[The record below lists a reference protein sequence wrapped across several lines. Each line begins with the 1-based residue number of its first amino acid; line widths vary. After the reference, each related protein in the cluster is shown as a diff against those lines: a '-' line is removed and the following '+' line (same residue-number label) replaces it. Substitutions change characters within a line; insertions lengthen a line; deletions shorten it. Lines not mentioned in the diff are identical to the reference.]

1 MDLKEHPTVKAYL
14 KNRKEQGNAT
24 KPLKSSQLKA
34 IAKECGADDAGL
46 VDIQRETMKP
56 YLKDLLWTMPGVKS
70 VLVLAWGLNQ
80 SQMQSQAHSLAD
92 IEFKHGWTNAN
103 ESARAIAKKIRQ
115 AGAKALHMPAGF
127 PFETS
132 RWPGGVWLTS
142 DKIFAVEGGL
152 GHMGINRLL
161 LHPKKGAAVVLGSI
175 LVDRECDIY
184 DQPLDYNPC
193 IDCGLCLSVCPVGA
207 VKKDVF
213 DFTACYTHNY
223 RERLGGFQ
231 NWIEQIAASKS
242 APDYRSR
249 VSDAETITMWQNL
262 AIGAQTR
269 CDRCMAVCP
278 AGEGAIGGYLDDRKR
293 YVADILKP
301 FKDKEETIY
310 VVPDSDAHH
319 CVTTRFPHKSAKT
332 VSNGTRPSSAQKFF
346 DNLPL
351 FFQPG
356 RAKGLNATYHFTFTG
371 AENLIGTAVIK
382 EQHITVTMGHVGNPD
397 LKVVADSETWVSFL
411 AKEKNLL
418 TALATRKI
426 RIKGSPF
433 IDEEVCGLFSFLN

>member
-1 MDLKEHPTVKAYL
+1 MDLKDHPTVKAYL
-14 KNRKEQGNAT
+14 KNENRHHNAAKILEST
-24 KPLKSSQLKA
+24 QLKT
-34 IAKECGADDAGL
+34 IAEECGADDAGL
-46 VDIQRETMKP
+46 VDIGRETMKP

-70 VLVLAWGLNQ
+70 ILVLAWGLSQAQIQ
-80 SQMQSQAHSLAD
+80 SRAHSLAD

-103 ESARAIAKKIRQ
+103 ESARAITEKIRQ

-152 GHMGINRLL
+152 GHMGINRLV
-161 LHPKKGAAVVLGSI
+161 LHPKRGAAVVLGSVLI
-175 LVDRECDIY
+175 DRECDVY
-184 DQPLDYNPC
+184 DQPLEYNPC

-207 VKKDVF
+207 VKKDGF
-213 DFTACYTHNY
+213 DFMACYTHNY

-231 NWIEQIAASKS
+231 NWIEQIAASRS
-242 APDYRSR
+242 PADYRSR

-278 AGEGAIGGYLDDRKR
+278 AGEMAIGSYLEDRRK
-293 YVADILKP
+293 YMTDVLKP

-310 VVPDSDAHH
+310 VVSGSDAHH
-319 CVTTRFPHKSAKT
+319 YVTERFPQKSVKT
-332 VSNGTRPSSAQKFF
+332 VSNGTRPSSARKFL

-356 RAKGLNATYHFTFTG
+356 QAQGLNATYHFTFKG
-371 AENLIGTAVIK
+371 AENLTGTAVIK
-382 EQHITVTMGHVGNPD
+382 EQCITVTTGHVGKPD
-397 LKVVADSETWVSFL
+397 LKVVADSKTWISFL

-418 TALATRKI
+418 AALATRKI
-426 RIKGSPF
+426 RIKGSPLLMKKF
-433 IDEEVCGLFSFLN
+433 AACFPS

>member
-14 KNRKEQGNAT
+14 KSGKRHNNLT
-24 KPLKSSQLKA
+24 KILKSSELKA
-34 IAKECGADDAGL
+34 IAKECGADDTGL

-56 YLKDLLWTMPGVKS
+56 YLKDLDWTMPGVKTI
-70 VLVLAWGLNQ
+70 LVLAWGLNQ
-80 SQMQSQAHSLAD
+80 AQMQSQAHSLAD
-92 IEFKHGWTNAN
+92 IELKHGWTNAN
-103 ESARAIAKKIRQ
+103 ESARAIAAKIRQ
-115 AGAKALHMPAGF
+115 TGAMALHMPAGF

-132 RWPGGVWLTS
+132 RWPGGVWLTA

-152 GHMGINRLL
+152 GHMGINRLV
-161 LHPKKGAAVVLGSI
+161 LHPKKGAAVVLGSV
-175 LVDRECDIY
+175 LVDRECDVY

-193 IDCGLCLSVCPVGA
+193 IDCRLCLSACPVGA
-207 VKKDVF
+207 VKKDGF
-213 DFTACYTHNY
+213 DFMACYTHNY

-231 NWIEQIAASKS
+231 NWIEQIAASRS
-242 APDYRSR
+242 AADYRSR

-278 AGEGAIGGYLDDRKR
+278 AGEMAIGSYLEDREGYIAHI
-293 YVADILKP
+293 VKP

-310 VVPDSDAHH
+310 VVPGSDAHH
-319 CVTTRFPHKSAKT
+319 YVTERFPHKRVKT
-332 VSNGTRPSSAQKFF
+332 VSNGTRPSSAQKFL

-356 RAKGLNATYHFTFTG
+356 QAKGLNATYHFTFKG
-371 AENLIGTAVIK
+371 AENLTGTAVIK
-382 EQHITVTMGHVGNPD
+382 EQRITVTMGHIGKPD
-397 LKVVADSETWVSFL
+397 LKVVADSDTWITFL

-418 TALATRKI
+418 AALATRKI
-426 RIKGSPF
+426 RIKGSPLLMKKF
-433 IDEEVCGLFSFLN
+433 AACFPS

>member
-14 KNRKEQGNAT
+14 KSGKKHGNVT
-24 KPLKSSQLKA
+24 KILKSSELKA

-46 VDIQRETMKP
+46 VDIKRETMKP
-56 YLKDLLWTMPGVKS
+56 YRKDLEWTMPGVKTI
-70 VLVLAWGLNQ
+70 LVLAWGL
-80 SQMQSQAHSLAD
+80 SQAQIQSQAHSLAD
-92 IEFKHGWTNAN
+92 IEFKHGWVNAN
-103 ESARAIAKKIRQ
+103 ESARAIAEKIRQ

-132 RWPGGVWLTS
+132 RWPGGVWLTA

-161 LHPKKGAAVVLGSI
+161 LHPKKGAAVVLGSLLI
-175 LVDRECDIY
+175 DRECDAY
-184 DQPLDYNPC
+184 EQPLDYNPC
-193 IDCGLCLSVCPVGA
+193 VECGLCLSVCPVGA
-207 VKKDVF
+207 VRKGGF
-213 DFTACYTHNY
+213 DFMACYTHNY

-242 APDYRSR
+242 AADYRSR

-278 AGEGAIGGYLDDRKR
+278 AGEMAIGSYLENRKGYI
-293 YVADILKP
+293 AEILKP

-310 VVPDSDAHH
+310 VVPNSDAHQY
-319 CVTTRFPHKSAKT
+319 VTERFQHKTVRT
-332 VSNGTRPSSAQKFF
+332 VSNGTRPSSAQKFL

-351 FFQPG
+351 LFQPG
-356 RAKGLNATYHFTFTG
+356 QAKGLNATYHFTFTG
-371 AENLIGTAVIK
+371 AENLAGTVVIK
-382 EQHITVTMGHVGNPD
+382 EQHITVTVGHVGKPD
-397 LKVVADSETWVSFL
+397 LKVFADSETWISFL

-418 TALATRKI
+418 AALATRKI
-426 RIKGSPF
+426 RIKGSPLLMKKF
-433 IDEEVCGLFSFLN
+433 AGCFPS